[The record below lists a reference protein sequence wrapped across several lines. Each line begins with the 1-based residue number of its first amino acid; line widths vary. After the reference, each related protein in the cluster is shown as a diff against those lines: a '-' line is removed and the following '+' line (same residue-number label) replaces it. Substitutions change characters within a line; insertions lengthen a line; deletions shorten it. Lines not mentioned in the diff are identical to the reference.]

1 MMDSI
6 FRKML
11 HYKFRFIAIAILTIT
26 LFIPLTQIV
35 QAQDGAPAATT
46 APNQAAT
53 SLPWYVGVLFFV
65 AVAVGGTIF
74 KARIAAGTK
83 KQFTSGSCC
92 APLVDEDRKS

>member
-1 MMDSI
+1 M
-6 FRKML
+6 RK
-11 HYKFRFIAIAILTIT
+11 FGFVIT
-26 LFIPLTQIV
+26 LVFIISLLIV
-35 QAQDGAPAATT
+35 TAAPAQAQDGTPAATT